1 MTTLSKH
8 IISRLIPI
16 TIFFLTIYTALP
28 YVKPGIPLASSLD
41 NTTLRWGISILIL
54 TVFFLARYSFFDK
67 RNEDNMIIVWI
78 YLLWNS
84 VCIIRGMFVA
94 EMYWD
99 WKGLTGNSLSIM
111 LPVVIFAATNKS
123 IVQSS
128 LFFYMKYMFPLFLL
142 FIILLRPDAY
152 GFYLIPIAFLLLFF
166 PALTTRSKILLLVAT
181 TVVLVADLGARSS
194 IIKFGVPLLIVIIYY
209 LRKKIPSN
217 IFEIMRLSLFI
228 LPLLFF
234 SLGVSGIFNVF
245 NMKEYIKKD
254 ITTTAIDNRGNMVEQ
269 DMRTDTRTFIY
280 EEVLESAI
288 DNNYWLLGR
297 TPARGNDS
305 FTFGVYA
312 YDLTGRNERLA
323 NEVGLANIFTWTGVV
338 GVLLY
343 TLIFFRASFLAV
355 NRSKNTYVKLLGIYI
370 SFRWLFAWIED
381 ISDVSLNYFMIMTMI
396 GLCFSYSFRN
406 MTDNEVIVW
415 VRGVFD
421 IRYVRLQQYL
431 MSKSKTQE
439 KKPGQLINLSTQED

>member
-1 MTTLSKH
+1 
-8 IISRLIPI
+8 
-16 TIFFLTIYTALP
+16 
-28 YVKPGIPLASSLD
+28 
-41 NTTLRWGISILIL
+41 
-54 TVFFLARYSFFDK
+54 
-67 RNEDNMIIVWI
+67 
-78 YLLWNS
+78 
-84 VCIIRGMFVA
+84 
-94 EMYWD
+94 
-99 WKGLTGNSLSIM
+99 M
-111 LPVVIFAATNKS
+111 LPIVIFAATNKS

-209 LRKKIPSN
+209 LRNKIPSN